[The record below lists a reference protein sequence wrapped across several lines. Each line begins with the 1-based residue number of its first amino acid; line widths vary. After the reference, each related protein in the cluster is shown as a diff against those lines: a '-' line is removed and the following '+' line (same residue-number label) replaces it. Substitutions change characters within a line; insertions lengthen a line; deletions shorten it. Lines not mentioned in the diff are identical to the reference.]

1 MIKKEDIHIY
11 KCGYICEDV
20 FTCFDK
26 QGYRLK
32 SSRFTMKTRHSQNNP
47 DSKYPSSLITTHCS
61 TIQRQ
66 AKRLNSEELSSILD
80 DCVRELNFKSLPSE
94 IYLNSLNEIVHSL
107 NSNSPPSLISL
118 NSHYFFILLRN
129 TIRDLLQQLSTK
141 YKLTQQEIYVL
152 RNCILLLQDFI
163 KKLNDISKILHW
175 ITDITFFEALAC
187 CLYKI
192 NKISKVDENNLF
204 VKQISRL
211 INIFIIIQARLP
223 GHLHQSLFV
232 RLLKP
237 IIKCLT
243 SSTYLQLFKDL
254 NVNSNSLTAL
264 EKLFLIKCPCFLIS
278 YNGKSYFSRIHK
290 QFFAL

>member
-1 MIKKEDIHIY
+1 
-11 KCGYICEDV
+11 
-20 FTCFDK
+20 
-26 QGYRLK
+26 
-32 SSRFTMKTRHSQNNP
+32 MKTRHSRTNP
-47 DSKYPSSLITTHCS
+47 DSKHLSLLITTHCS
-61 TIQRQ
+61 TIQRK

-80 DCVRELNFKSLPSE
+80 DCVRELNFKSLPSP

-107 NSNSPPSLISL
+107 NLNPPPSLTSL

-129 TIRDLLQQLSTK
+129 TIRDLLQQLSTQ
-141 YKLTQQEIYVL
+141 YNLTQQETSVL
-152 RNCILLLQDFI
+152 RNCILLFQDFI
-163 KKLNDISKILHW
+163 KKLNDVSKILHW
-175 ITDITFFEALAC
+175 ITDITFPEALAN

-192 NKISKVDENNLF
+192 KKISKVDENNLF

-211 INIFIIIQARLP
+211 INIFIIIQERLP

-237 IIKCLT
+237 VIKCLT
-243 SSTYLQLFKDL
+243 SSTYIQLFKDL
-254 NVNSNSLTAL
+254 KTNSDSLTAL

-290 QFFAL
+290 PFFAL